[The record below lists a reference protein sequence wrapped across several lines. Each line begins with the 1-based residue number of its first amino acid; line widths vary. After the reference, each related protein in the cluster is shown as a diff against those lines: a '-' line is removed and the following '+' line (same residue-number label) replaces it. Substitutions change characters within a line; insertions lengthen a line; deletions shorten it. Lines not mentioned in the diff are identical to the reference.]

1 MNVFEHAT
9 EDEIKKLIF
18 SSSSESCDLDPI
30 PTSMLKNYLDILI
43 APITYIINFS
53 METSTFPQ
61 NFKEAHVR
69 QLLKNELKNY
79 RPVSNLSFISKILEK
94 VVANRLQAHI
104 KNNHLSNRLQ
114 SAYNII
120 LQNQRY

>member
-18 SSSSESCDLDPI
+18 SSLSESCDLDPI
-30 PTSMLKNYLDILI
+30 RTSMLKNYLDILI

-53 METSTFPQ
+53 METSTFSQ

-69 QLLKNELKNY
+69 QLLKKRTE
-79 RPVSNLSFISKILEK
+79 
-94 VVANRLQAHI
+94 
-104 KNNHLSNRLQ
+104 
-114 SAYNII
+114 
-120 LQNQRY
+120 